1 MTSPADDAKLIERLW
16 EIAALVRVYEMLAKD
31 EAERIDEAADR
42 LAALSEENERM
53 KGALW
58 GIAKQQTT
66 YELEGDDGD
75 FEEGYDAIIKVA
87 RAALSPTP
95 AAGAGT
101 SLES

>member
-1 MTSPADDAKLIERLW
+1 MTPPPDVAKLIERLQ

-42 LAALSEENERM
+42 LAALSEENERLR
-53 KGALW
+53 K
-58 GIAKQQTT
+58 T
-66 YELEGDDGD
+66 LEEHACSCVECERAPEDRDMCCR
-75 FEEGYDAIIKVA
+75 A